1 MHLGRR
7 QVLLSGA
14 ALAAVLTLSACSDA
28 KPDFKGSDISGAKI
42 GQGWTLTDMNGKEV
56 TPALFKDKV
65 SLVFFGY
72 TQCPDICPTALAEL
86 TEVMKLLGKKADWV
100 QMVMITVDP
109 ERDTQAVMKA
119 YVTGFDPRFIGLT
132 GTVEQV
138 KKAAASYKAYFAK
151 SSKGVDN
158 YTMDHSTMFYLM
170 DTKGEAR
177 VLLSNQAGAVNIA
190 GDIEKL
196 LR

>member
-1 MHLGRR
+1 MQLGRR
-7 QVLLSGA
+7 QILLRGA
-14 ALAAVLTLSACSDA
+14 ALATVLALPACSDA
-28 KPDFKGSDISGAKI
+28 KLDFKGSDISGANI
-42 GQGWTLTDMNGKEV
+42 GQGWTLTDMHGKEV
-56 TPALFKDKV
+56 TPTMFKDKV
-65 SLVFFGY
+65 SLVFFGF

-86 TEVMKLLGKKADWV
+86 GGVMQLLGQQADRV
-100 QMVMITVDP
+100 QIVMITVDP
-109 ERDTQAVMKA
+109 ERDTPAVMKA

-138 KKAAASYKAYFAK
+138 KKAAGSYKAYFAK
-151 SSKGVDN
+151 SPQGADQ

-170 DTKGEAR
+170 DKKGEAR
-177 VLLSNQAGAVNIA
+177 VLLSHQAGAVNIA